1 MSPDEFAFLAE
12 HIHRRAGISLTD
24 DKVYLFQTRLEP
36 VATRHALGSIQGLI
50 AALKREP
57 IGSLS
62 DDVIDAMTTNETLW
76 FRDRTP
82 FDVLAKDIL
91 PQLVRARGKSSTI
104 RIWSAAASTGQECY
118 SLAILCEEARAALGG
133 ARIEII
139 GTDICRTALA
149 RAAQARYTQFEVQR
163 GLPIA
168 LLAKYFTKQG
178 DDWELSPT
186 IRAMVRFQRFNLLD
200 AYASLGRFDIILC
213 RNVLIYFDVAT
224 KQTIF
229 AKMADQMAD
238 DGFLILGSAET
249 VIGITDRFAIVPDW
263 RGVYAKTQKSS
274 TMSLPLPIAA
284 APTAQARAP
293 AASNTFSSASRNT

>member
-12 HIHRRAGISLTD
+12 HLHRRAGISLSD

-36 VATRHALGSIQGLI
+36 VAARHALGSIQGLI
-50 AALKREP
+50 TALKRDP

-82 FDVLAKDIL
+82 FDVLAKEIL
-91 PQLVRARGKSSTI
+91 PQMVHTRGKLSTV

-118 SLAILCEEARAALGG
+118 SLAILCEEVRATLGG
-133 ARIEII
+133 PRIEII

-149 RAAQARYTQFEVQR
+149 RAEKARYTQFEVQR

-168 LLAKYFTKQG
+168 HLAKYFTKQG
-178 DDWELSPT
+178 DDWVLSPA
-186 IRAMVRFQRFNLLD
+186 IRAMVKFQRFNLLD
-200 AYASLGRFDIILC
+200 DFASLGRFDIIFC

-224 KQTIF
+224 KQAIF
-229 AKMADQMAD
+229 TKMADQLAN
-238 DGFLILGSAET
+238 DGFLVLGSAET
-249 VIGITDRFAIVPDW
+249 VIGITDRFAIMPNW
-263 RGVYAKTQKSS
+263 RGVYAKTQKSAS
-274 TMSLPLPIAA
+274 LSLPLPIPT

-293 AASNTFSSASRNT
+293 AASSTFSSASRNT